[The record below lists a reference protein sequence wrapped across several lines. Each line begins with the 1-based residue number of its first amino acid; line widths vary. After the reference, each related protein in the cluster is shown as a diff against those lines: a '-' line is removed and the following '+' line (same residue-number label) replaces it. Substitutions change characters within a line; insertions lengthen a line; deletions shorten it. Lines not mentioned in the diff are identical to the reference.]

1 MAKPKKKP
9 DYDAN
14 KIMKG
19 LLDVVAESYE
29 QTGELKLTAQE
40 FGISALK
47 IRKLLI
53 TAGVY
58 HSEVSDKVNML
69 YASGKS
75 LEEIRR
81 ITGLGRSSVN
91 GYLPYTK
98 VIYNPKE
105 ASLNAERIR
114 MYRRRRRV
122 LADLMD
128 DMTIETLWEAV
139 VAFQGYPFYTASRLP
154 FAYELRKGRGAEY
167 NRELIVDRRKEHEHI
182 DWNSFK
188 VAFYYAL
195 SLHGKEVERLEDLG
209 DIPGISYIYP
219 MLYRFGIINVPDAV
233 AERNRWPS
241 RFCYFELRS
250 KGKKKNER
258 A

>member
-1 MAKPKKKP
+1 MAKTKKKP
-9 DYDAN
+9 DYDAE
-14 KIMKG
+14 KIMKE
-19 LLDVVAESYE
+19 LLEAVVESYE
-29 QTGELKLTAQE
+29 QAGELNLTAQE

-58 HSEVSDKVNML
+58 HSEVSDKVNIL

-98 VIYNPKE
+98 VVYNSKE
-105 ASLNAERIR
+105 ASLNAERIKL
-114 MYRRRRRV
+114 YRRRRKA

-128 DMTIETLWEAV
+128 DMTIEALWETV
-139 VAFQGYPFYTASRLP
+139 VAFQGYPFYTASGLP

-195 SLHGKEVERLEDLG
+195 SLHGKVVERPTDLG
-209 DIPGISYIYP
+209 DIPGVSYIYP
-219 MLYRFGIINVPDAV
+219 LLYRFGVINVPEAV
-233 AERNRWPS
+233 AERMQLMVHR
-241 RFCYFELRS
+241 R
-250 KGKKKNER
+250 
-258 A
+258 

>member
-9 DYDAN
+9 DYDAK
-14 KIMKG
+14 KIMRD
-19 LLDVVAESYE
+19 LLEVVAKSYE

-40 FGISALK
+40 FGMSDLK

-69 YASGKS
+69 YAGGNS

-98 VIYNPKE
+98 IVYNPKE
-105 ASLNAERIR
+105 VSVNAERIR
-114 MYRRRRRV
+114 MYRRRRKALV
-122 LADLMD
+122 DLMD
-128 DMTIETLWEAV
+128 DMTIDALWDTAV
-139 VAFQGYPFYTASRLP
+139 SFQGYPFYTASGLP
-154 FAYELRKGRGAEY
+154 FAYEFRKGHGAEY
-167 NRELIVDRRKEHEHI
+167 NRELIVERRKERESI
-182 DWNSFK
+182 AWNSFK
-188 VAFYYAL
+188 EAFYYAL
-195 SLHGKEVERLEDLG
+195 SLHGKVVERPEDLG

-219 MLYRFGIINVPDAV
+219 MLFRFGIIDAPDAV
-233 AERNRWPS
+233 AERMQLMVYR
-241 RFCYFELRS
+241 R
-250 KGKKKNER
+250 
-258 A
+258 

>member
-9 DYDAN
+9 DYEAN
-14 KIMKG
+14 KIIKD
-19 LLDVVAESYE
+19 LLEVVAESYE

-40 FGISALK
+40 FGMSALK

-69 YASGKS
+69 YSSGKS

-98 VIYNPKE
+98 VVYNSKE

-114 MYRRRRRV
+114 LYRRRRKV

-128 DMTIETLWEAV
+128 DMTIEALWETV
-139 VAFQGYPFYTASRLP
+139 VAFQGYSFYTTSGLP
-154 FAYELRKGRGAEY
+154 FAYELKKERGAKY
-167 NRELIVDRRKEHEHI
+167 NRELVVCWRKERESI
-182 DWNSFK
+182 AWNSFK

-195 SLHGKEVERLEDLG
+195 SLHGEVVERPEDLG

-219 MLYRFGIINVPDAV
+219 LLYRFGVINVPEAV
-233 AERNRWPS
+233 AERMQLMVHR
-241 RFCYFELRS
+241 R
-250 KGKKKNER
+250 
-258 A
+258 